1 MTTLN
6 LYSRRQPDP
15 FKDWEKVVFW
25 GVVVYFL
32 LWLLCSCKTRKSVA
46 EFHETTD
53 TLTEAVECHDERID
67 SVVHIT
73 QEKDSTVQ
81 RHEQR
86 DSVHTHTESSDTL
99 IVKDS
104 TYVQMLADGSR
115 IEQYFHQEYH
125 YKNLLKVVEREKD
138 SYNYLLEWHEAS
150 DSASELRAELAIW
163 KDSVRAMR
171 NTMSQYNKEVTRTRS
186 NAATYVLLLLV
197 VFIIA
202 AFIRFKLS
210 IVKP

>member
-6 LYSRRQPDP
+6 LYSRKQPDP

-53 TLTEAVECHDERID
+53 TLTEVVDKHVEHID
-67 SVVHIT
+67 SVAHIT
-73 QEKDSTVQ
+73 QEKDSTVH
-81 RHEQR
+81 RHEKR
-86 DSVHTHTESSDTL
+86 DSVHTHTSASDTL

-115 IEQYFHQEYH
+115 IEQSFHYEYH
-125 YKNLLKVVEREKD
+125 FKTLLQIVEKSNQSLD
-138 SYNYLLEWHEAS
+138 YLLEWHEAS
-150 DSASELRAELAIW
+150 DSVQQLLSELSLW
-163 KDSVRAMR
+163 KDSVRSMR

-186 NAATYVLLLLV
+186 NATTYVLLLLV

-202 AFIRFKLS
+202 AFIRFKL
-210 IVKP
+210 